1 MVSHIRSICEMA
13 RVMDPYSSTRT
24 SSWSLASWRALTGG
38 YGVETVEDCVTETQ
52 TGFQRRRPEQRID
65 AGELRASL
73 AVVHSVEDHER
84 AELAIRVPD
93 IILDRGE
100 ASLWAHALQ
109 RGDAWVLCGPDK
121 ASLRFGVRMGLRE
134 RLVSLERL
142 LDDVGYRQ
150 GRPCERRTRGD
161 GWTERSPSSFLWK
174 EAGLHDDVPDHDPR
188 VGKAFMELPRLGGH
202 LAIVRRR
209 RPDGRKTSPC
219 VPEPRRRMVCASPW
233 CGRVAHP
240 GSWLASPGAR
250 RRRSTT
256 GSVRPTGMKGVTR
269 AV

>member
-1 MVSHIRSICEMA
+1 MPGSCA
-13 RVMDPYSSTRT
+13 RRWRQCIPSKIMSAR
-24 SSWSLASWRALTGG
+24 SWRFGCPTSYWTGA
-38 YGVETVEDCVTETQ
+38 
-52 TGFQRRRPEQRID
+52 RRRFGLTRFNGVAPGCC
-65 AGELRASL
+65 AGRTRPAFVSGSGWGCGSGSCRWSAS
-73 AVVHSVEDHER
+73 SMMWDT
-84 AELAIRVPD
+84 
-93 IILDRGE
+93 G
-100 ASLWAHALQ
+100 
-109 RGDAWVLCGPDK
+109 
-121 ASLRFGVRMGLRE
+121 
-134 RLVSLERL
+134 
-142 LDDVGYRQ
+142 Q

-250 RRRSTT
+250 RRRSAT